1 MSECES
7 VELRKESN
15 LVPLVQKAGGN
26 LVPLVQ
32 KVFAVCCAGTSEEE
46 QNAIPPRSHLRALTP
61 FSIQLTRRN
70 TLQMQFEKF
79 SSFSDISSA
88 VSSDSSEVQLC
99 GSSPLPPTSH
109 NLSLSS
115 THTAF
120 SVGDR
125 LPKSS
130 T

>member
-1 MSECES
+1 M
-7 VELRKESN
+7 
-15 LVPLVQKAGGN
+15 
-26 LVPLVQ
+26 
-32 KVFAVCCAGTSEEE
+32 
-46 QNAIPPRSHLRALTP
+46 PPRSHLRPLSP

-109 NLSLSS
+109 NLSFRDPLPSLLATDCLSQ
-115 THTAF
+115 HLIF
-120 SVGDR
+120 
-125 LPKSS
+125 LCP
-130 T
+130 